1 MAIKWL
7 NDLERKVQA
16 ASKELKTLRK
26 ENRTYKLKV
35 KQLQRQLGETRGGK
49 PASSAWD
56 GERSEIRRRVA
67 KLADG
72 LERLL

>member
-7 NDLERKVQA
+7 NDLERKVQT

-26 ENRTYKLKV
+26 ENRTYKLKI
-35 KQLQRQLGETRGGK
+35 KQLQRQLEEAGGGR
-49 PASSAWD
+49 PISSEWD
-56 GERSEIRRRVA
+56 SERQEIRRRVA